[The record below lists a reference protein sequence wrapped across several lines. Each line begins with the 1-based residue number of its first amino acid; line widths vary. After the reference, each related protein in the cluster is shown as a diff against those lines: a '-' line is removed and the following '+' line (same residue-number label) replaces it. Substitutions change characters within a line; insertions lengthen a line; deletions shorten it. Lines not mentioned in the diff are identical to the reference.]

1 MNIHG
6 SHIVS
11 IVAGVMF
18 TLSCIEPCD
27 LGLDVGDSRMPNTLC
42 VAANARIIG
51 SELSFSA
58 AVAPVRPL
66 WSGASESE
74 SYPLDNLVLELI
86 VDGVS
91 YSCDS
96 LVKDSRFNS
105 GQGFIIDK
113 IPVDSDAPEIEM
125 KIRDRAGNYTTA
137 SAARKAPDKPE
148 MQVEVSAT
156 LSEDE
161 SFLPITY
168 EEYLSSLPQPR
179 FGRLQCPDS
188 LYRARIAIDSLEKG
202 LHYYLLAVEFEF
214 SASTFVRRYDYEK
227 RKRIIDETKLTSL
240 GYFPFVGDNE
250 HFYDSKITS
259 SISGF
264 PAYFGNVFCCDG
276 LGKDSRTVTI
286 QFVNPALELYKKRV
300 GDTPLTDANFY
311 DCHFGTN
318 SQSPFHIYLC
328 ELSAETYEY
337 YKTIQHQVCSSSSI
351 FDGQSTLRLPSNIE
365 GGIGYFSIHNMQ
377 EFFYVDLNLYNGYL
391 IY

>member
-125 KIRDRAGNYTTA
+125 KIRDRAGNYATA
-137 SAARKAPDKPE
+137 SATRKAPDKPE

-161 SFLPITY
+161 SFLPIAR
-168 EEYLSSLPQPR
+168 EEEFPKSNWHD
-179 FGRLQCPDS
+179 LQCPDS

-377 EFFYVDLNLYNGYL
+377 EFFYVDLNLYNDFI